1 MSGNC
6 EFHFAFDDE
15 YVFLWGGGGQLIQGG
30 ACSNSIRNL
39 GMVGHI
45 EDISVAKDQ
54 QGKKLG
60 QIIIETLSGVA
71 EKVGCYKVYISLELG
86 WEA

>member
-1 MSGNC
+1 MMTMFWVGANPR
-6 EFHFAFDDE
+6 
-15 YVFLWGGGGQLIQGG
+15 G

-71 EKVGCYKVYISLELG
+71 EKVGCYKVYLFGDLMGSRG
-86 WEA
+86 S